1 MNYCSFFGVYQ
12 ERIKGKF
19 KNISF
24 ARSDNIQLKN
34 PTTTTTLEKK
44 VDINPAYYENSRN
57 IFKNLE
63 DENNILSIYSIG
75 KQSLMFQL
83 RNNKKNQYSFH
94 KNIKQSVVTTH
105 IEKSVIVKNIDTINK
120 TIEELGLDIEWYAR
134 SNCFKDRLLLIGTS
148 YYMNVSYTYVPL
160 ASVAYY
166 IVN

>member
-24 ARSDNIQLKN
+24 ASSDNIQLKN

-63 DENNILSIYSIG
+63 EENNIYLFI
-75 KQSLMFQL
+75 L
-83 RNNKKNQYSFH
+83 
-94 KNIKQSVVTTH
+94 
-105 IEKSVIVKNIDTINK
+105 
-120 TIEELGLDIEWYAR
+120 
-134 SNCFKDRLLLIGTS
+134 
-148 YYMNVSYTYVPL
+148 
-160 ASVAYY
+160 
-166 IVN
+166 

>member
-1 MNYCSFFGVYQ
+1 
-12 ERIKGKF
+12 
-19 KNISF
+19 
-24 ARSDNIQLKN
+24 
-34 PTTTTTLEKK
+34 
-44 VDINPAYYENSRN
+44 
-57 IFKNLE
+57 
-63 DENNILSIYSIG
+63 
-75 KQSLMFQL
+75 MFQL
-83 RNNKKNQYSFH
+83 RNNKKIQYSFH
-94 KNIKQSVVTTH
+94 KNIKKSVVTTH